1 MIRGLLTTG
10 AKCVTINNVQHLFYS
25 YMLQRIILYF
35 ALGLVLS
42 TIDITLVTWEF
53 WAILALF
60 WSAERLTRLEAQEEA
75 IAKGVQI
82 YLSSSLEQQKKLR
95 DAYQKDQEAQNDR

>member
-1 MIRGLLTTG
+1 
-10 AKCVTINNVQHLFYS
+10 
-25 YMLQRIILYF
+25 MLQRIVLYI

-42 TIDITLVTWEF
+42 TLDTTVVNWEF

-75 IAKGVQI
+75 MARGVQI
-82 YLSSSLEQQKKLR
+82 YLSSSAEQQKKIR
-95 DAYQKDQEAQNDR
+95 DAYQQDQEAQNDR